1 MPTGAATETA
11 AEKLDEVERDK
22 DSNAE
27 RTQPTPELLW
37 PKDGFKDR
45 FSLTVSRRVF
55 DGWVTQ
61 PSPCC
66 AAASVA
72 GACNIVLGL
81 RAMNE
86 ADAPLSHS
94 DVAAIM
100 HGMISEHLAKR
111 HASVCR
117 LLGVPSCEPAF
128 DALRANLAA
137 EGRSLGGQKELGCKP
152 KEALERL
159 RLVCVEQM
167 AKEAAAAA
175 AATAGSDGAC
185 TPSEPNRL
193 WVALLECL
201 PEAPAA
207 AAPAGAP
214 ASAPDCEEEQE
225 EEEEEETLLSGGKG
239 GGTGADNFGLKV
251 RKELKTLINKLT
263 GSEQLGP
270 QAARLHT
277 SMIGNWGIR
286 GAIKELSEA
295 AYLRSLDPRLKKLQQ
310 WHAEATGDGAN
321 GPPTS
326 AVAVMA
332 DAPVPVASVELSE
345 KENESAQPSERSEAP
360 SAAEGACLGGSTED
374 AAAGAAAS
382 GAVALIRGLAT
393 VRAKTLMSKRIKGAP
408 APPITVKANDG
419 EKEIDDAWQA
429 FKVAFGREGTAL
441 IVHHKNHYSLV
452 FALREWTEAEGTA
465 VREVLTARKGQ
476 RPTAWVPWDEIHGL
490 IARWAGY
497 AVIQVS
503 REV

>member
-1 MPTGAATETA
+1 
-11 AEKLDEVERDK
+11 
-22 DSNAE
+22 
-27 RTQPTPELLW
+27 
-37 PKDGFKDR
+37 
-45 FSLTVSRRVF
+45 
-55 DGWVTQ
+55 
-61 PSPCC
+61 
-66 AAASVA
+66 
-72 GACNIVLGL
+72 
-81 RAMNE
+81 MNE

-167 AKEAAAAA
+167 AK
-175 AATAGSDGAC
+175 
-185 TPSEPNRL
+185 
-193 WVALLECL
+193 
-201 PEAPAA
+201 
-207 AAPAGAP
+207 
-214 ASAPDCEEEQE
+214 
-225 EEEEEETLLSGGKG
+225 G

-286 GAIKELSEA
+286 GAVKELSEA

-310 WHAEATGDGAN
+310 WHAEATAAN
-321 GPPTS
+321 GQPTPVD
-326 AVAVMA
+326 AVTA

-360 SAAEGACLGGSTED
+360 SVAEGACLGGSTED
-374 AAAGAAAS
+374 AVAGAAAS